1 MMFRGRYGRVHFV
14 GIGGSGMSG
23 IAEVLLSLGFTVS
36 GSDLKESPV
45 VRRLR
50 ELGGQVAIGHAEA
63 NVADVDVVVRST
75 AVSDQNP
82 EVVAAMRA
90 KIPVIPRAEMLAEL
104 MRLRYGLAVAGTHG
118 KTTTT
123 SMLATVLHRCGVD
136 PTVVIGGKLDRFGS
150 NARVGAGDYLVAE
163 ADESDGSFL
172 LLHPTVAILTNIDPE
187 HLEHWGTF
195 DALVDGFTTFANR
208 IPFYG
213 CAVVCVDH
221 PVVQRILPRL
231 RRRVVTYGFSPQADL
246 RADRI
251 RQTGTTLEF
260 RVIHRDEP
268 LGEVRLGVPGR
279 HNVLNALAAISVALD
294 LDLPFAQIAEAILDF
309 TGVDRRFSE
318 RARVGETAI
327 VDDYGHHPVEIQAT
341 LQAAADGW
349 EGRRI
354 VAVFQPHRYTRV
366 HDLSQEFCQSFH
378 LATHV
383 VVCPIYAAGE
393 SPIAGVDHHGLA
405 EGIRA
410 AGHRSVRAVEDLDA
424 ALEHLVGVVRPGDLV
439 LTLGA
444 GDVNRICVPL
454 ADRLRAAGHGG

>member
-1 MMFRGRYGRVHFV
+1 
-14 GIGGSGMSG
+14 MSG
-23 IAEVLLSLGFTVS
+23 IAEVLLSLGFTVT
-36 GSDLKESPV
+36 GSDLKESAV

-50 ELGGQVAIGHAEA
+50 DLGGRVAIGHAEE
-63 NVADVDVVVRST
+63 NVRDVDVVVRST
-75 AVSDQNP
+75 AVHDDNP

-123 SMLATVLHRCGVD
+123 SMLATILHRCALD
-136 PTVVIGGKLDRFGS
+136 PTVVIGGRLDRFGS

-172 LLHPTVAILTNIDPE
+172 LLHPTIAIITNIDPE

-195 DALVDGFTTFANR
+195 DALVDGFATFANR

-221 PVVQRILPRL
+221 PVIQRVLPRL
-231 RRRVVTYGFSPQADL
+231 KRRVWTYGMSPQADL
-246 RADRI
+246 RADRV
-251 RQTGTTLEF
+251 RQSGATVEF
-260 RVIHRDEP
+260 RVLRRDEV
-268 LGEVRLGVPGR
+268 LGEVRLAIPGR
-279 HNVLNALAAISVALD
+279 HNVLNALAAISVALE
-294 LDLPFAQIAEAILDF
+294 LDLPFPQIAEAICDF
-309 TGVDRRFSE
+309 SGVDRRFSE

-341 LQAAADGW
+341 LAAAAEGW

-354 VAVFQPHRYTRV
+354 LAVFQPHRYTRV
-366 HDLSQEFCQSFH
+366 HDLSQEFCHSFH

-393 SPIAGVDHHGLA
+393 SPIPGVDHRALG

-410 AGHRSVRAVEDLDA
+410 AGHRSVEVVDDLDA
-424 ALEHLVGVVRPGDLV
+424 ALAHLAAYVRPGDLV
-439 LTLGA
+439 ITLGA